1 MQLLVQ
7 KLAEKAKTGLS
18 HLFCN
23 IIYLLACSVLTLFN
37 QYEFYVLTGGWQE
50 AYEVTTTTI
59 IISMLDDFQL
69 LISLI
74 QLDTT
79 SFAIQDC

>member
-23 IIYLLACSVLTLFN
+23 IYLLACSVLALFN

-50 AYEVTTTTI
+50 AYKVTTTII
-59 IISMLDDFQL
+59 IISMLDGFQL

-79 SFAIQDC
+79 SFAVQDC